1 MSVDLESRIRDH
13 FIEHARLVEASREL
27 AVPIARAVAVI
38 VDTLRGGGKVLAC
51 GNGGSAADAQHF
63 ATELV
68 NRFLVDRRPL
78 AAIALTADT
87 TLLTAIGN
95 DFGYDLVFDKQVR
108 ALGRRGDVLLAISTS
123 GNSASVIRAVQRATE
138 LGLRVVALTGSG
150 GGQLRDVL
158 SDADVHI
165 GVPHTVTPRVQ
176 EMHILTLHCLCDG
189 IDTTLFGEDGTQR

>member
-1 MSVDLESRIRDH
+1 MPVDLESRIRDH

-38 VDTLRGGGKVLAC
+38 VETLRGGGKVLAC

-68 NRFLVDRRPL
+68 NRFLLDRQPL
-78 AAIALTADT
+78 AAIALTTDST
-87 TLLTAIGN
+87 VLTAIGN

-123 GNSASVIRAVQRATE
+123 GNSASVIHAVQRATE
-138 LGLRVVALTGSG
+138 LGLRVIALTGSG
-150 GGQLRDVL
+150 GGQLRAAL
-158 SDADVHI
+158 SERDVHI
-165 GVPHTVTPRVQ
+165 AVPHTVTPRVQ
-176 EMHILTLHCLCDG
+176 ELHILTLHCLCDG
-189 IDTTLFGEDGTQR
+189 IDTTLFGEDGNQR